1 MRMPFVVMFIAVP
14 FGGFLMR
21 CYVRIVL
28 GLLVCS
34 GCVLAADGQQ
44 PPAKPTVKVDL
55 RWVETKRI
63 EGVTENEGFQSS
75 CDPKDIVY
83 PHKKPAL
90 VITAAEVSEVSLR
103 NLDYSKNGLSSEN
116 YSVTIHLT
124 TAARAKLAAT
134 VEGKETKLLTVAVDG
149 KYWGVHRYEKDKDKP
164 FVPEQ
169 ARAETFVAW
178 VGYFSSQAEAQ
189 RLVDALK

>member
-1 MRMPFVVMFIAVP
+1 MRMPFVVMFIAVL

-21 CYVRIVL
+21 CYVRIGL
-28 GLLVCS
+28 GLLVGS
-34 GCVLAADGQQ
+34 ACVLGADWAE
-44 PPAKPTVKVDL
+44 PAAKPTVKVDL

-124 TAARAKLAAT
+124 KAARAKLAAT
-134 VEGKETKLLTVAVDG
+134 VEGKEMKLLTVALGGRD
-149 KYWGVHRYEKDKDKP
+149 WGGHGYE
-164 FVPEQ
+164 
-169 ARAETFVAW
+169 R
-178 VGYFSSQAEAQ
+178 
-189 RLVDALK
+189 